1 MSVNQDWQ
9 VFQEEA
15 LKEQKQEKSQAMKKK
30 DPEWNQT
37 FWVFRHGLWNMLNIF
52 NEIKDKIKERV
63 LACNLSPFL
72 KNQLKIL
79 ELKEN
84 KWN

>member
-1 MSVNQDWQ
+1 
-9 VFQEEA
+9 
-15 LKEQKQEKSQAMKKK
+15 
-30 DPEWNQT
+30 
-37 FWVFRHGLWNMLNIF
+37 MLNIF
-52 NEIKDKIKERV
+52 NEIKDKIEERV
-63 LACNLSPFL
+63 LAWNLSPLL

>member
-1 MSVNQDWQ
+1 
-9 VFQEEA
+9 
-15 LKEQKQEKSQAMKKK
+15 
-30 DPEWNQT
+30 
-37 FWVFRHGLWNMLNIF
+37 MLNIF

>member
-1 MSVNQDWQ
+1 
-9 VFQEEA
+9 
-15 LKEQKQEKSQAMKKK
+15 
-30 DPEWNQT
+30 
-37 FWVFRHGLWNMLNIF
+37 MLNIL
-52 NEIKDKIKERV
+52 NEIKDKIEERV
-63 LACNLSPFL
+63 LAWNLSPFL